1 MKSIKL
7 ALVAAALT
15 LSIGTFDAQAE
26 TPQTD
31 AAFVEMMKDVP
42 AEKVMEALELY
53 YQLHVSELNL
63 QYMNEQ
69 RTGAFFAMR
78 RAQQKGAGAIAKA
91 EKRQKRVAAEREEVV
106 EGNQALRIKLEAVSG
121 VEFLDD
127 LVMIPD
133 APMTKPAAPVG
144 APADLIKAQT
154 ESWDALQAAQAKW
167 QDERLVLLDAQER
180 YDADRSVPIGDHL
193 RAMTAAEMAYAKAV
207 GECRLIE
214 AKIAIATGK
223 PIASALSGL

>member
-1 MKSIKL
+1 MMKSIKL
-7 ALVAAALT
+7 ALIGIALT
-15 LSIGTFDAQAE
+15 FSSLPAHAE

-31 AAFVEMMKDVP
+31 AAFVEMMKDAP
-42 AEKVMEALELY
+42 AEKVLEALDLY

-63 QYMNEQ
+63 QYMNER

-78 RAQQKGAGAIAKA
+78 RAQQKGAGAVAKA
-91 EKRQKRVAAEREEVV
+91 EKHQKAVVAKREQVV
-106 EGNQALRIKLEAVSG
+106 EDNKSLRLKLEAVSG

-133 APMTKPAAPVG
+133 APLAKPQAPVG
-144 APADLIKAQT
+144 APADLIKAQAA
-154 ESWDALQAAQAKW
+154 SWDALQAAQTKW
-167 QDERLVLLDAQER
+167 QDERLILLDAQQR
-180 YDADRSVPIGDHL
+180 YDETRDVPIGDHL

-223 PIASALSGL
+223 PIPSALSGL

>member
-1 MKSIKL
+1 MLKTIKL
-7 ALVAAALT
+7 ALIAAVFALGA
-15 LSIGTFDAQAE
+15 LPAHAE

-31 AAFVEMMKDVP
+31 AAFVEMMKDAP
-42 AEKVMEALELY
+42 AEKVLEALDLY
-53 YQLHVSELNL
+53 YRLHVSELNL

-78 RAQQKGAGAIAKA
+78 RAQQKGAGAITKA
-91 EKRQKRVAAEREEVV
+91 EQRQKRVAAEREAVV
-106 EGNQALRIKLEAVSG
+106 EGNKSLRLKLEAVSG

-127 LVMIPD
+127 LVMMPD

-144 APADLIKAQT
+144 APAELIKAQADT
-154 ESWDALQAAQAKW
+154 WAALQAAQAKW
-167 QDERLVLLDAQER
+167 QEERLILLDAQQR
-180 YDADRSVPIGDHL
+180 YDQDRSTPIGDHL
-193 RAMTAAEMAYAKAV
+193 RAMTAAEMAYAQAV
-207 GECRLIE
+207 GDCRLIE